1 MAKQAR
7 DYTEF
12 DKKMLALIDAGTNT
26 AAALTTAL
34 DADAKPLMNQSGEE
48 FRVIDRRLQA
58 LRKKGVIAWERRGQF
73 VAWSLAAH
81 KGYGGGKVDGGLSPY
96 AKK

>member
-1 MAKQAR
+1 MTPAK

-12 DKKMLALIDAGTNT
+12 DKKMLSLIATGTNT

-34 DADAKPLMNQSGEE
+34 TTEAQTLMNSPKEE

-58 LRKKGVIAWERRGQF
+58 LRKKGLIAWERRGHLTVWF
-73 VAWSLAAH
+73 IT
-81 KGYGGGKVDGGLSPY
+81 K
-96 AKK
+96 